1 MKRYV
6 YLYLLYCGIYVC
18 VVLFSS
24 CKTNPINNAETNFD
38 SFVILKY
45 VSTDDYVDL
54 LSTYTVEIN
63 PISNATKTLR
73 VSCAGN
79 QYVDGKRNVDPYEG
93 TSWKVVDIDGTFPSF
108 LSVTFDPAT
117 LHKDSSYT
125 SLVIKTVATAVN
137 GTYRIRVDAN
147 GALFSNPKSFYLS
160 IKVSYPLPKLTPKF
174 QFDTL
179 FVAPG
184 ETKTNLMTLYDI
196 KPGQSF
202 RIDHATNN
210 SEYLKTAWVSVTDT
224 VFTVDKTTATWSV
237 AVPATANPNVDYEGI
252 NMFPT
257 YLNNNQRIDFEGNRN
272 GFSVFIAG
280 FVVSTI
286 DVKGGPIV
294 KFGDTATI
302 SVDYVVNGNG
312 VFTPKIVPVTAYPA
326 DMLEI
331 TMPFT
336 EQNLNSTLGKRLVK
350 VTYKVFF
357 KRMPTNKN
365 VSFDVGGDITYG
377 KAVSKRLLFTLQ

>member
-1 MKRYV
+1 MNRSA
-6 YLYLLYCGIYVC
+6 YLNLLCCGVC
-18 VVLFSS
+18 VCVALFSS
-24 CKTNPINNAETNFD
+24 CKNNPINNAEKNFD
-38 SFVILKY
+38 SFVILKN
-45 VSTDDYVDL
+45 VSTVDYVDL
-54 LSTYTVEIN
+54 LSTYSVDIN
-63 PISNATKTLR
+63 PISNATTALR
-73 VSCAGN
+73 VSCSGN

-93 TSWKVVDIDGTFPSF
+93 TSWKVVDVDGTFPSF
-108 LSVTFDPAT
+108 LSVTFDPTT

-125 SLVIKTVATAVN
+125 SLVIKTVAVAVS
-137 GTYRIRVDAN
+137 GTYRIRVDAD
-147 GALFSNPKSFYLS
+147 GALFDNPKSFYLS
-160 IKVSYPLPKLTPKF
+160 ITVSNPLPKLTPKF

-202 RIDHATNN
+202 KIDHATNN
-210 SEYLKTAWVSVTDT
+210 SEYLKTAWVSVTDN

-237 AVPATANPNVDYEGI
+237 AVPSTANPNVDDEGI

-257 YLNNNQRIDFEGNRN
+257 YLNNNQRIDFEGNKN
-272 GFSVFIAG
+272 GFGVFIAG
-280 FVVSTI
+280 CVAYGI
-286 DVKGGPIV
+286 EVKGGPIV

-312 VFTPKIVPVTAYPA
+312 VFTPKIVPVTTYPP